1 MARRGVGNGE
11 IDVRLFRGMFT
22 ALAAQALLIVALAGG
37 VLLWNVYTSSERLI
51 RNRDAEHLESFVA
64 LAAESA
70 AAGKTF
76 DRIIADLDQRDPAIL
91 GNRVALVGEG
101 DRLLAGRAAAP
112 ALVERPVVV
121 AGRTVARA
129 RIIAPPQL
137 NDRDRAVMR
146 DHYIGIGAI
155 LAGILALLLGAAYWF
170 ASRWSRPQRELLR
183 LSHEVADGDGDIYFD
198 ERGPREIVGTM
209 RNLRRIANRFERIET
224 ARRTWLVMIAEELRE
239 PIASLGAH
247 LDELQEALTAEPEFK
262 AAIEAD
268 QNRLARMA
276 EDLHAVALADLG
288 RLPLRFADV
297 DPRALIH
304 NTVYV
309 HAKRAEA
316 AGVRL
321 ETSNLPPYTILVK
334 WDAER
339 IEQLFGALIE
349 NSMRYVPRGGRIV
362 LGLESQRDA
371 WRLIVDDNAPGI
383 DVGLAQQLFE
393 PFYRANAKDT
403 PGGSGL
409 SLATA
414 RAIVEGHHGRI
425 EASNSPIG
433 GLRIT
438 VVLPA
443 TPPTA

>member
-1 MARRGVGNGE
+1 M
-11 IDVRLFRGMFT
+11 RLFRGMFT
-22 ALAAQALLIVALAGG
+22 ALAAQAVLVVAVPGG
-37 VLLWNVYTSSERLI
+37 LLLWNAYTTSARLI
-51 RNRDAEHLESFVA
+51 ENRDAEHLGSFAA
-64 LAAESA
+64 LAGESA
-70 AAGKTF
+70 AAGKPFPT
-76 DRIIADLDQRDPAIL
+76 IIAELDRRDPTIL
-91 GNRVALVGEG
+91 GGRVAIVGTDG
-101 DRLLAGRAAAP
+101 RLLAGTSAGP
-112 ALVERPVVV
+112 ARMEQPVTANGRQV
-121 AGRTVARA
+121 ATA

-137 NDRDRAVMR
+137 TDRDRILLR
-146 DHYIGIGAI
+146 DHYLGIGAI
-155 LAGILALLLGAAYWF
+155 LAGVLALLLGAAYWF
-170 ASRWSRPQRELLR
+170 AGRWSRPQRELLR
-183 LSHEVADGDGDIYFD
+183 LSQEVVDGEGDIHFD
-198 ERGPREIVGTM
+198 ENGPRETVATM
-209 RNLRRIANRFERIET
+209 RNLRRVANRFERIET
-224 ARRTWLVMIAEELRE
+224 ARRTWLVMIAEELRD
-239 PIASLGAH
+239 PISALGERLAMVGQR
-247 LDELQEALTAEPEFK
+247 LSGDPELQSALET
-262 AAIEAD
+262 D
-268 QNRLARMA
+268 QTRLARIA

-304 NTVYV
+304 NAIWS
-309 HAKRAEA
+309 HGKIARA
-316 AGVRL
+316 AGISL

-334 WDAER
+334 WDGER

-349 NSMRYVPRGGRIV
+349 NSMRYVPAGGRIV

-383 DVGLAQQLFE
+383 DVELAQQLFE
-393 PFYRANAKDT
+393 PFYRANAADL

-438 VVLPA
+438 VILPA

>member
-1 MARRGVGNGE
+1 M
-11 IDVRLFRGMFT
+11 RLFRGMFT
-22 ALAAQALLIVALAGG
+22 ALAAQALLIVAVGG
-37 VLLWNVYTSSERLI
+37 GLLLWNAYTSVERLI
-51 RNRDAEHLESFVA
+51 ENRDAEHLETFAA
-64 LAAESA
+64 LAGE
-70 AAGKTF
+70 AAGAGKPF
-76 DRIIADLDQRDPAIL
+76 ERIIAELDRRDPTIL
-91 GNRVALVGEG
+91 GTRVAIVGPG
-101 DRLLAGRAAAP
+101 DRLLGGSVPGP
-112 ALVERPVVV
+112 ALVERPVLVD
-121 AGRTVARA
+121 GRLVARA
-129 RIIAPPQL
+129 RIVRPPQL
-137 NDRDRAVMR
+137 TDRDRALMR

-155 LAGILALLLGAAYWF
+155 LAAVLALLLAAAYWF
-170 ASRWSRPQRELLR
+170 AGRWSRPQRELLR
-183 LSHEVADGDGDIYFD
+183 LSHEVADGDGDIHFD

-239 PIASLGAH
+239 PIASLGRH
-247 LDELQEALTAEPEFK
+247 LSELQEALTAEPEFK
-262 AAIEAD
+262 AAIEAE

-304 NTVYV
+304 NTIWS
-309 HAKRAEA
+309 HRTRAEA

-349 NSMRYVPRGGRIV
+349 NSMRYVPGGGRIV
-362 LGLESQRDA
+362 LGLESQKDA

-383 DVGLAQQLFE
+383 DVELAQQLFE

-443 TPPTA
+443 SPPMA

>member
-1 MARRGVGNGE
+1 
-11 IDVRLFRGMFT
+11 MFT
-22 ALAAQALLIVALAGG
+22 ALAAQAVLIVVVPGG
-37 VLLWNVYTSSERLI
+37 LLLWNAYTTSTRLI
-51 RNRDAEHLESFVA
+51 ENRDAEHLSTFAA
-64 LAAESA
+64 LAGESA
-70 AAGKTF
+70 AAGKPYPT
-76 DRIIADLDQRDPAIL
+76 IIAELDKRDPVIL
-91 GNRVALVGEG
+91 GGRVAIVDAGG
-101 DRLLAGRAAAP
+101 RLLAGATAGPSRM
-112 ALVERPVVV
+112 EQPVTANDRQV
-121 AGRTVARA
+121 ATA

-137 NDRDRAVMR
+137 TDRDRILLR
-146 DHYIGIGAI
+146 DHYLGIGAVL
-155 LAGILALLLGAAYWF
+155 LAMLALLLGGAYWL
-170 ASRWSRPQRELLR
+170 AQRWSRPQRELLR
-183 LSHEVADGDGDIYFD
+183 LSQEVADGEGDIHFD
-198 ERGPREIVGTM
+198 ENGPSETVATM
-209 RNLRRIANRFERIET
+209 RNLRRVASRFDRIET

-239 PIASLGAH
+239 PIATLGQR
-247 LDELQEALTAEPEFK
+247 LEILQEALSADPEFK
-262 AAIEAD
+262 AEIEAD
-268 QNRLARMA
+268 QARLARMA
-276 EDLHAVALADLG
+276 QDLHAVALADLG

-304 NTVYV
+304 NTIWS
-309 HAKRAEA
+309 HGKRAQA
-316 AGVRL
+316 AGVSL

-349 NSMRYVPRGGRIV
+349 NSMRYVSRGGRIV

-383 DVGLAQQLFE
+383 DVDLAQQLFE
-393 PFYRANAKDT
+393 PFYRANAADM

-438 VVLPA
+438 VILPA

>member
-1 MARRGVGNGE
+1 MR
-11 IDVRLFRGMFT
+11 VRLFRGMFT
-22 ALAAQALLIVALAGG
+22 ALAAQALLIVAVGG
-37 VLLWNVYTSSERLI
+37 GLLLWNVYTTSERAL
-51 RNRDAEHLESFVA
+51 RSRDAAQLDAFAA
-64 LAAESA
+64 LAAEAA
-70 AAGKTF
+70 AAGKPY
-76 DRIIADLDQRDPAIL
+76 DRVVAELDRRDPNVL
-91 GNRVALVGEG
+91 GGRVAIVGAD
-101 DRLLAGRAAAP
+101 DRLLGGPAAGP
-112 ALVERPVVV
+112 ALLDRPIVLG
-121 AGRTVARA
+121 GRTVASA
-129 RIIAPPQL
+129 RIVRPPQL
-137 NDRDRAVMR
+137 ADRDRTLLR

-155 LAGILALLLGAAYWF
+155 LAGLLALLLGAAYWL
-170 ASRWSRPQRELLR
+170 AGRWSKPQRELLR
-183 LSHEVADGDGDIYFD
+183 LSHEVADGDGDIHFD

-239 PIASLGAH
+239 PIASLGGH
-247 LDELQEALTAEPEFK
+247 LGELQEALTAEPEFK

-304 NTVYV
+304 NAIYS

-316 AGVRL
+316 SGVRL

-383 DVGLAQQLFE
+383 DVQLAQQLFE

-443 TPPTA
+443 SPPMA

>member
-1 MARRGVGNGE
+1 
-11 IDVRLFRGMFT
+11 VRLFRGMFT
-22 ALAAQALLIVALAGG
+22 ALAAQALLIVAVAGG
-37 VLLWNVYTSSERLI
+37 LLLWNVHTSSERLL
-51 RNRDAEHLESFVA
+51 RNRDAEHLETFAA
-64 LAAESA
+64 LAGEA
-70 AAGKTF
+70 ATSGKPF
-76 DRIIADLDQRDPAIL
+76 DRIVAELDKRDPIIL
-91 GNRVALVGEG
+91 GNRVAIVGEG
-101 DRLLAGRAAAP
+101 DRLLGGATAGP
-112 ALVERPVVV
+112 ALIEHPIVVN
-121 AGRTVARA
+121 GTTVARA
-129 RIIAPPQL
+129 RVVRPAQL
-137 NDRDRAVMR
+137 TDRDRALLR
-146 DHYIGIGAI
+146 DHYIGIGAT
-155 LAGILALLLGAAYWF
+155 LAGILALLLGVAYWL
-170 ASRWSRPQRELLR
+170 AGRWSKPQRELLR

-239 PIASLGAH
+239 PIASLGGR
-247 LDELQEALTAEPEFK
+247 LSELQEALTAEPEFK

-304 NTVYV
+304 NTIYV

-321 ETSNLPPYTILVK
+321 ETSNLPPYTVLVK

-393 PFYRANAKDT
+393 PFYRANAKET

>member
-1 MARRGVGNGE
+1 MR
-11 IDVRLFRGMFT
+11 VRLFRGIFT
-22 ALAAQALLIVALAGG
+22 ALAAQALLIVTVGG
-37 VLLWNVYTSSERLI
+37 GLLLWNVHTSSDRLL
-51 RNRDAEHLESFVA
+51 RNRDVEHLETFAA
-64 LAAESA
+64 LAGEAA
-70 AAGKTF
+70 AAGKPF
-76 DRIIADLDQRDPAIL
+76 DRIIADLDRRDPIIL
-91 GNRVALVGEG
+91 GSRVAIVGEG
-101 DRLLAGRAAAP
+101 DRLLGGPAAGP

-121 AGRTVARA
+121 NGSTVARA
-129 RIIAPPQL
+129 RIVRAPQL
-137 NDRDRAVMR
+137 TDRDRALMR

-155 LAGILALLLGAAYWF
+155 LAGVLALLLGAAYWL
-170 ASRWSRPQRELLR
+170 AGRWSKPQRELLR

-239 PIASLGAH
+239 PIASLGGH
-247 LDELQEALTAEPEFK
+247 LSELQEALTAEPEFK

-304 NTVYV
+304 NAIYS

-383 DVGLAQQLFE
+383 DVQLAQQLFE
-393 PFYRANAKDT
+393 PFYRANAKET

-443 TPPTA
+443 TPPMA

>member
-70 AAGKTF
+70 AAGKAF
-76 DRIIADLDQRDPAIL
+76 DRIVADLDRRDPAIL

-101 DRLLAGRAAAP
+101 DRLLAGRAAGP
-112 ALVERPVVV
+112 ALIERPVVV
-121 AGRTVARA
+121 DGRTIARA

-304 NTVYV
+304 NTIYV

>member
-1 MARRGVGNGE
+1 M
-11 IDVRLFRGMFT
+11 RLFRGMFT
-22 ALAAQALLIVALAGG
+22 ALAAQALLIVAVGG
-37 VLLWNVYTSSERLI
+37 GLLLWNVYTTSERVL
-51 RNRDAEHLESFVA
+51 RSRDSAQLDAFAA
-64 LAAESA
+64 LASEAA
-70 AAGKTF
+70 AAGKPY
-76 DRIIADLDQRDPAIL
+76 DRIIAELDQRDPHVL
-91 GNRVALVGEG
+91 GGRVAIVGAG
-101 DRLLAGRAAAP
+101 DRLLGGSAAGP
-112 ALVERPVVV
+112 ALLERPIMVG
-121 AGRTVARA
+121 GRTAAYA
-129 RIIAPPQL
+129 RIVRPPQL
-137 NDRDRAVMR
+137 ADRDRTLLR

-155 LAGILALLLGAAYWF
+155 LAGLLALLLGAAYWL
-170 ASRWSRPQRELLR
+170 AGRWSRPQRELLR
-183 LSHEVADGDGDIYFD
+183 LSHEVADGDGDIHFD

-239 PIASLGAH
+239 PIASLGGH
-247 LDELQEALTAEPEFK
+247 LSELQEALTAEPEFK

-268 QNRLARMA
+268 QTRLARMA

-304 NTVYV
+304 NTIYS

-393 PFYRANAKDT
+393 PFYRANAKET

>member
-1 MARRGVGNGE
+1 
-11 IDVRLFRGMFT
+11 
-22 ALAAQALLIVALAGG
+22 
-37 VLLWNVYTSSERLI
+37 
-51 RNRDAEHLESFVA
+51 
-64 LAAESA
+64 
-70 AAGKTF
+70 
-76 DRIIADLDQRDPAIL
+76 
-91 GNRVALVGEG
+91 
-101 DRLLAGRAAAP
+101 
-112 ALVERPVVV
+112 
-121 AGRTVARA
+121 
-129 RIIAPPQL
+129 
-137 NDRDRAVMR
+137 
-146 DHYIGIGAI
+146 AI
-155 LAGILALLLGAAYWF
+155 LAGLLAILLGAAYWL
-170 ASRWSRPQRELLR
+170 AGRWSKPQRELLR
-183 LSHEVADGDGDIYFD
+183 LSHEVADGDGDIHFD

-239 PIASLGAH
+239 PIASLGGRLA
-247 LDELQEALTAEPEFK
+247 ELQEALTAEPEFK

-268 QNRLARMA
+268 QSRLARMA

-304 NTVYV
+304 NTIWS
-309 HAKRAEA
+309 HGKRAEA
-316 AGVRL
+316 AGIRL

-393 PFYRANAKDT
+393 PFYRANAKET

-443 TPPTA
+443 TPPMA

>member
-1 MARRGVGNGE
+1 MR
-11 IDVRLFRGMFT
+11 VRLFRGMFT
-22 ALAAQALLIVALAGG
+22 ALAAQALLIVAVGG
-37 VLLWNVYTSSERLI
+37 GLLLWNVYTTSERAL
-51 RNRDAEHLESFVA
+51 RSRDAAQLDAFAA
-64 LAAESA
+64 LAAEAA
-70 AAGKTF
+70 AAGKPY
-76 DRIIADLDQRDPAIL
+76 DRIVAELDRRDPNVL
-91 GNRVALVGEG
+91 GGRVAIVGAD
-101 DRLLAGRAAAP
+101 DRLLGGPAAGP
-112 ALVERPVVV
+112 ALLDRPIVVG
-121 AGRTVARA
+121 GRTVASA
-129 RIIAPPQL
+129 RIVRSPQL
-137 NDRDRAVMR
+137 ADRDRALLR

-155 LAGILALLLGAAYWF
+155 LAGLLALLLGAAYWL
-170 ASRWSRPQRELLR
+170 AGRWSKPQRELLR

-239 PIASLGAH
+239 PIASLGGH
-247 LDELQEALTAEPEFK
+247 LSELQEALTAEPEFK

-304 NTVYV
+304 NAIYS

-383 DVGLAQQLFE
+383 DVQLAQQLFE
-393 PFYRANAKDT
+393 PFYRANAKET

-443 TPPTA
+443 TPPMA

>member
-1 MARRGVGNGE
+1 
-11 IDVRLFRGMFT
+11 
-22 ALAAQALLIVALAGG
+22 ALAAQALLIVAVAGG
-37 VLLWNVYTSSERLI
+37 LLLWNVYSTSERVL
-51 RNRDAEHLESFVA
+51 RDRDAAQLDAFAA
-64 LAAESA
+64 LVSEAA
-70 AAGKTF
+70 AAGKPY
-76 DRIIADLDQRDPAIL
+76 DRIVADLDRRDPHLL
-91 GNRVALVGEG
+91 GGRVAIVGAG
-101 DRLLAGRAAAP
+101 DRLLGGPAAGP
-112 ALVERPVVV
+112 VLLERPVVV
-121 AGRTVARA
+121 DGRTVATA
-129 RIIAPPQL
+129 RVVRPPQL
-137 NDRDRAVMR
+137 SDRDRALLR

-155 LAGILALLLGAAYWF
+155 LTGILALLLGVAYWL
-170 ASRWSRPQRELLR
+170 AGRWSRPQQELLR
-183 LSHEVADGDGDIYFD
+183 LSHEVADGDGDIHFE

-239 PIASLGAH
+239 PIASLGGR
-247 LDELQEALTAEPEFK
+247 LETLQEALTAEPEFK

-304 NTVYV
+304 NAIWS
-309 HAKRAEA
+309 HGKRAEA

-383 DVGLAQQLFE
+383 DVQLAQQLFE

-443 TPPTA
+443 SPPMA